1 MTTRRRQSTET
12 SNGREPKKDGHTV
25 RSDKHERRQNLVGRD
40 VVQGRNRVDE
50 IKVVRVVRIAIVGG
64 PGAA

>member
-1 MTTRRRQSTET
+1 MRRRQSTET
-12 SNGREPKKDGHTV
+12 SNGREPKKGGRTV